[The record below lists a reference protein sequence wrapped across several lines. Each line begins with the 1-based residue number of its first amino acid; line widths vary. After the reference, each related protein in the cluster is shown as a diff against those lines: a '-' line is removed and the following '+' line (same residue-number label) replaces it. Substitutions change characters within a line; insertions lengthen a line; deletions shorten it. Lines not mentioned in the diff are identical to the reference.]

1 MTVVR
6 GTTHQVIKPGELFLY
21 DSADPVTLCHG
32 AQEQIGFIVDKSAAP
47 ALEKKLDAL
56 RFLVRHRN
64 NFSVPL
70 RNCLYFLSDRFMG
83 NEVAAIVDAILSL
96 LPFEAGLQQTESALR
111 GQITELYSAIVA
123 FIDENLQDPSLSA
136 HEEAAREL
144 TFGRPRVTDLAYKWG
159 FTDLSTFSRAFK
171 EKFGCS
177 PLEYRAR
184 Y

>member
-1 MTVVR
+1 
-6 GTTHQVIKPGELFLY
+6 
-21 DSADPVTLCHG
+21 
-32 AQEQIGFIVDKSAAP
+32 
-47 ALEKKLDAL
+47 
-56 RFLVRHRN
+56 
-64 NFSVPL
+64 
-70 RNCLYFLSDRFMG
+70 MG

-136 HEEAAREL
+136 HLVSENFGLSDRYVYRLFADRGLKLGAHVKRRRLEEAAREL
-144 TFGRPRVTDLAYKWG
+144 TLGRPRVTDLAYKWG